1 MVGDEDGAH
10 DDGSVAGADDALTQ
24 LLTDACDLPDGV
36 RELAALVTR
45 VGGQQHHGE
54 LGTGSGLASS
64 VVVLARLRHALDAAL
79 AAHVHA
85 AVGHDVLPMAAATV
99 LERSGHW
106 SGSDTSGLLAAMR
119 FVAVHPCVAP
129 LWQSGQVSTD
139 AVAALAR
146 GLRSLTPEQ
155 VDDVLAHTLASLP
168 ELSVP
173 GVKAVAARAVE
184 LLRPHDTDAAEQRD
198 WDDRSLV
205 LTHYG
210 SMTLIHGRLPG
221 VEGEALATALSA
233 LAESLRVEG
242 DGLTG
247 AQRRADALITLI
259 NRAATTTDLPATSGG
274 LPVATTVTVGLSE
287 AERLTTGDPRPS
299 AVSITDLVA
308 QGRDPATL
316 AGVAGAVTIGDAAAR
331 FALCCGEVTPVLVD
345 DRHRRRTTLGR
356 ALADT
361 RVVPLAV
368 GRTTRLATPA
378 QRKAL
383 ALRDQGCALCDRP
396 AAECQ
401 THHVTA
407 WSEGGTTDLSNLIL
421 LCWAHHRAV
430 DLNRFT
436 ITANHDP
443 TGPPWTITPTPR
455 HRWRKRQ

>member
-1 MVGDEDGAH
+1 MPLDVLGMSVVTGQTYCRTPWGESNISSKGGGVVGDEDRAH
-10 DDGSVAGADDALTQ
+10 DDGPVAGADDALTQ
-24 LLTDACDLPDGV
+24 LLKDACDLPDGV
-36 RELAALVTR
+36 RELAAVVVR
-45 VGGQQHHGE
+45 VGAQQHHGE
-54 LGTGSGLASS
+54 LGTGAGLASS
-64 VVVLARLRHALDAAL
+64 VTVLARLRHALDAAL

-99 LERSGHW
+99 LERNGHW
-106 SGSDTSGLLAAMR
+106 SGSDTSGLLVAMR
-119 FVAVHPCVAP
+119 FVAVHPRVAP

-139 AVAALAR
+139 GVAALAR

-155 VDDVLAHTLASLP
+155 IDDVLAHTLASLP
-168 ELSVP
+168 DLSVP
-173 GVKAVAARAVE
+173 GIKAVAARAVE

-198 WDDRSLV
+198 WDDRALV

-308 QGRDPATL
+308 EGRDPATL

-345 DRHRRRTTLGR
+345 DRHRRRTTLGQV
-356 ALADT
+356 LADT
-361 RVVPLAV
+361 RVSPVAV
-368 GRTTRLATPA
+368 GVS
-378 QRKAL
+378 
-383 ALRDQGCALCDRP
+383 DVLCKCWLHEAP
-396 AAECQ
+396 
-401 THHVTA
+401 V
-407 WSEGGTTDLSNLIL
+407 EG
-421 LCWAHHRAV
+421 R
-430 DLNRFT
+430 
-436 ITANHDP
+436 
-443 TGPPWTITPTPR
+443 
-455 HRWRKRQ
+455 